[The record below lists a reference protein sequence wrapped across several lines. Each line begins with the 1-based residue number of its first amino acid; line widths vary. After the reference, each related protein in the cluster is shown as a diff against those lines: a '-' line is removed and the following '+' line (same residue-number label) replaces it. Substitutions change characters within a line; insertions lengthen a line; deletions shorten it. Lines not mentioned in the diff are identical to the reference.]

1 MFVYLSVHHLFIS
14 VEFLMLRAIPS
25 NSEKTLLSLAEIETC
40 TLASINGIHDSPV
53 GRAVNADS
61 RDPRFEISSPT
72 VNSLSTSGN
81 LVETKRKGKKTD
93 KCQSF

>member
-25 NSEKTLLSLAEIETC
+25 NSEKTSSLAEIETC

-61 RDPRFEISSPT
+61 RDPRFE
-72 VNSLSTSGN
+72 
-81 LVETKRKGKKTD
+81 D
-93 KCQSF
+93 